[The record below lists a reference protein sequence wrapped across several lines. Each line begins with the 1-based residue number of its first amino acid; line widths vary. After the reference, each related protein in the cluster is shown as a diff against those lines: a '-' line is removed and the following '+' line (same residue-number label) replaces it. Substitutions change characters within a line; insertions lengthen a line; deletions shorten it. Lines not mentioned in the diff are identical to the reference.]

1 MNKYLRLFRLGNGI
15 MGIIAVV
22 IGAFLAVGT
31 DVGNYVLNIII
42 ACFVVIA
49 FIAGGNSLNDYIDR
63 ELDKTAH
70 PDRPLPTGEI
80 TPKNALICGIAGL
93 ALACVLSLF
102 MQSLEATAIVII
114 AAVLMVGYEV
124 GLKQR
129 GFVGNLTIA
138 VLTGMVFLFGGAV
151 AGSAHSNIIV
161 AVMAMLVSVGREI
174 AKDIEDMDSDKGE
187 RKTLPMSIGAKKAS
201 YLAAVFFI
209 AGPILSIYPLAVSM
223 FNIMYCL
230 VLVADAMFIYCA
242 WILFTNAHKCEKT
255 AKMAM
260 LVALVAFILGVIQ

>member
-80 TPKNALICGIAGL
+80 TPKNASLRNAGL
-93 ALACVLSLF
+93 ALLVSFLF
-102 MQSLEATAIVII
+102 MQSR
-114 AAVLMVGYEV
+114 
-124 GLKQR
+124 KQR
-129 GFVGNLTIA
+129 R
-138 VLTGMVFLFGGAV
+138 
-151 AGSAHSNIIV
+151 SS
-161 AVMAMLVSVGREI
+161 
-174 AKDIEDMDSDKGE
+174 
-187 RKTLPMSIGAKKAS
+187 
-201 YLAAVFFI
+201 
-209 AGPILSIYPLAVSM
+209 
-223 FNIMYCL
+223 
-230 VLVADAMFIYCA
+230 
-242 WILFTNAHKCEKT
+242 
-255 AKMAM
+255 
-260 LVALVAFILGVIQ
+260 